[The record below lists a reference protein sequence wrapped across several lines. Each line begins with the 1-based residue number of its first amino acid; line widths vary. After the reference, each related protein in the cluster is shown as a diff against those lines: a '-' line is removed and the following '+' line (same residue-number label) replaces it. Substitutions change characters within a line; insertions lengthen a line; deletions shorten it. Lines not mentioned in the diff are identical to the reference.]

1 MGRKC
6 SHQCKSRSSVYCF
19 SGKISYKLKNKKGRL
34 KTNIGFQTTFLIGIL
49 AANRY
54 ELKFKPAPYLV
65 SGGVVK

>member
-1 MGRKC
+1 
-6 SHQCKSRSSVYCF
+6 
-19 SGKISYKLKNKKGRL
+19 L